1 MTDHAAE
8 TLWLGRFRRPIP
20 IRRTGRFFLYRAR
33 EDGAAR
39 VVAVSRPEFDPADAA
54 ALVDEAIDLHGLLD
68 HPAVPA
74 VTGHGAEGDAAWVAF
89 DCDGLCDLEG
99 LLSNLGDP
107 LPECLP
113 VPAAGAIL
121 RAAAGVLAELVEV
134 GRVAGRL
141 STAQI
146 VISPD
151 GQPFF
156 IGVGCEFMAHQGP
169 AVARR
174 FESPEYAAMRDGR
187 RRLDPVADVY
197 LLGALARALVAVE
210 SPRREMTRLRL
221 GEATADPD
229 ALADWRALTARDP
242 DDRAP
247 DAAAAVGIVERLW
260 PAGDAEAL
268 AGLVQ
273 AIEPLYTADAVGAI
287 IAGRYRLDR
296 RLGFGRR
303 GAWFVG
309 WDTHLEQPVAIKWL
323 DDGGTESE
331 RARLL
336 REVNLL
342 RSLRHP
348 NVMAGFDVLIAD
360 GRIGAVVEY
369 VAGDPLGEMLRA
381 EVDRHPLAASL
392 AGIADALDYLG
403 RRGVVHRDVK
413 PGNIICHEEREAVL
427 VDLGLARTTR
437 DEAQPVTHPGERLGT
452 YRYMA
457 PEQLTGPAV
466 GPSAD
471 LYGFCMVLLDV
482 LVQPPV
488 PNHPDPSE
496 AMERLRV
503 AEVPR
508 LLARLIA
515 DGVSADPSARPPP
528 ARLAEALRALEP
540 THDTGALVMAAN
552 GRWFSIDGRV
562 VDLRRRG
569 SLRRI
574 LAALGEAHRLR
585 RPLDVLDL
593 QHAGWP
599 DERMQ
604 PQSGAA
610 RVYTAV
616 STLRREGLKGVL
628 ERIDDGYRLTPS
640 LVVHQVDNDTA
651 PPGPAR

>member
-1 MTDHAAE
+1 MSENTAQA
-8 TLWLGRFRRPIP
+8 LWLDRFERPTP
-20 IRRTGRFFLYRAR
+20 LRRTGRFFMYRALAS
-33 EDGAAR
+33 GAPR
-39 VVAVSRPEFDPADAA
+39 VVAVARPELDPADAEQ
-54 ALVDEAIDLHGLLD
+54 LIEQAIAIHGLLD
-68 HPAVPA
+68 HPAVPRVA
-74 VTGHGAEGDAAWVAF
+74 AHGTHRDTVWLAF
-89 DCDGLCDLEG
+89 DCDAVCDLEG
-99 LLSNLGDP
+99 LLANLGDP
-107 LPECLP
+107 LPRHLP
-113 VPAAGAIL
+113 VDASAEIL
-121 RAAAGVLAELVEV
+121 RMAAGVLEAL
-134 GRVAGRL
+134 GDAGHIAGRL

-146 VISPD
+146 IIGPA
-151 GQPFF
+151 GQLSL
-156 IGVGCEFMAHQGP
+156 IGPGCEFMAHQGP

-187 RRLDPVADVY
+187 RRLDGVADVY
-197 LLGALARALVAVE
+197 LVGALARALVAVE
-210 SPRREMTRLRL
+210 APRREMTRLRL
-221 GEATADPD
+221 AEADADRA

-242 DDRAP
+242 DERAP
-247 DAAAAVGIVERLW
+247 DGAAAADIIERLW
-260 PAGDAEAL
+260 PEPTGGSGLRA
-268 AGLVQ
+268 LVQ
-273 AIEPLYTADAVGAI
+273 PLTPATATAGAV
-287 IAGRYRLDR
+287 IAGRYRLER

-309 WDTHLEQPVAIKWL
+309 WDGHLEQPVAIKWL
-323 DDGGTESE
+323 DDGGTEAE
-331 RARLL
+331 RARIL

-348 NVMAGFDVLIAD
+348 NVMAGFDVLIGN

-369 VAGDPLGEMLRA
+369 VPGDPLGEMLRS
-381 EVDRHPLAASL
+381 EVARHPLAASL
-392 AGIADALDYLG
+392 VGIADALDYLG

-427 VDLGLARTTR
+427 VDLGLARTTGGGGR
-437 DEAQPVTHPGERLGT
+437 PVTHPDERLGT

-457 PEQLTGPAV
+457 PEALTGPAV

-471 LYGFCMVLLDV
+471 VYSFCMVLMDV

-488 PNHPDPSE
+488 ENHPTPAE
-496 AMERLRV
+496 ALARLEA
-503 AEVPR
+503 AEVPQ

-515 DGVSADPSARPPP
+515 DGVSSDPTERPAPG
-528 ARLAEALRALEP
+528 RLAAGLRALEP
-540 THDTGALVMAAN
+540 PSGVGALVMAAD

-574 LAALGEAHRLR
+574 LAVLGRAHRQRNLE
-585 RPLDVLDL
+585 VLDL

-616 STLRREGLKGVL
+616 STLRREGLKGLL
-628 ERIDDGYRLTPS
+628 ERVDDGYRLAPT
-640 LVVHQVDNDTA
+640 LVVRRVDVDTA
-651 PPGPAR
+651 PPRPGR

>member
-1 MTDHAAE
+1 MTADPSS
-8 TLWLGRFRRPIP
+8 TLWLGRFTGPTP
-20 IRRTGRFFLYRAR
+20 IRRTGRFFLYHAF
-33 EDGAAR
+33 DAGQPR
-39 VVAVSRPEFDPADAA
+39 VVAVSRPELDPADAEE
-54 ALVDEAIDLHGLLD
+54 LVEQAVVMHDLIE
-68 HPAVPA
+68 HPAVPRVDA
-74 VTGHGAEGDAAWVAF
+74 HGIDGHVVWVAF
-89 DCDGLCDLEG
+89 DCDGRCDLEG
-99 LLSNLGDP
+99 LLGSLGDA
-107 LPECLP
+107 LPGHIPPTANGE
-113 VPAAGAIL
+113 IL
-121 RAAAGVLAELVEV
+121 RTVAGVLEAL
-134 GRVAGRL
+134 GRRGHVAGRL

-146 VISPD
+146 LIGADGALSVIGP
-151 GQPFF
+151 
-156 IGVGCEFMAHQGP
+156 GCDFMAHQGP

-174 FESPEYAAMRDGR
+174 FESPEFAAMRDGR
-187 RRLDPVADVY
+187 RRVDAVADAY
-197 LLGALARALVAVE
+197 LVGALTRALVAVE
-210 SPRREMTRLRL
+210 APRREMTRLRL
-221 GEATADPD
+221 GEADADPQD
-229 ALADWRALTARDP
+229 LADWRALTARDP
-242 DDRAP
+242 DERVA
-247 DAAAAVGIVERLW
+247 DAAAAGEIIERLW
-260 PAGDAEAL
+260 PEDTGGSAL
-268 AGLVQ
+268 RSLVR
-273 AIEPLYTADAVGAI
+273 PLAPLIAQTGRT

-309 WDTHLEQPVAIKWL
+309 WDTQLEQPVAIKWL
-323 DDGGTESE
+323 DDGGTEAE
-331 RARLL
+331 RARIL

-369 VAGDPLGEMLRA
+369 VPGDPLGEMLRS
-381 EVDRHPLAASL
+381 EVDRRPLAASL

-427 VDLGLARTTR
+427 VDLGLARTTGGGGS
-437 DEAQPVTHPGERLGT
+437 VTHPDERLGT

-471 LYGFCMVLLDV
+471 VYSFCMVLIDV

-488 PNHPDPSE
+488 DNHPGPAE
-496 AMERLRV
+496 ALARLRA

-508 LLARLIA
+508 VLARLIA
-515 DGVSADPSARPPP
+515 DGVSPDPAERPAPD
-528 ARLAEALRALEP
+528 RLAAALQALEAP
-540 THDTGALVMAAN
+540 PGVGTLVMAED

-574 LAALGEAHRLR
+574 LSALGAAHRKH
-585 RPLDVLDL
+585 PLEVLDM

-628 ERIDDGYRLTPS
+628 ERIDDGYRLAPS
-640 LVVHQVDNDTA
+640 LVVRRVDGNTA
-651 PPGPAR
+651 PPRPGR